1 MNRVLRLGTFA
12 LGAVALATVS
22 VPGTAFGA
30 LLDDPIPSAPS
41 GRPTDNYRVVPG
53 DNLVIN
59 VFEKPELSRN
69 LLVPPDGKITYP
81 FLGELKVSGLTLEE
95 IRLLL
100 TMGLKKQLSS
110 PQVSIELAKRLKS
123 EVSILGVVRSPGK
136 QPLEDGWH
144 LLDLISASGGM
155 SINRPE
161 LTRGTLVR
169 NDGAER
175 IPIDMDKLMSGDPDQ
190 NKALQPGDTFLIR
203 EQEARNFSMM
213 VIGEVNR
220 PGLAEVPKS
229 GSWFEMFA
237 GMGGFKPGAAITK
250 ARLTRKGQ
258 TVILDMSKLMADG
271 TVKLVGSGKGV
282 VEPTNLAA
290 QPGDILVVEK
300 NELYYTIWGGVARS
314 GRAEFPEDGKVG
326 VLDALSAAGGPIP
339 VADLRNAAI
348 MRQVKD
354 KDEWE
359 TIPVNLEE
367 LRRTADPKNARAGKK
382 PSEATVPGPL
392 KDVALQAGD
401 ILFVPIKE
409 TQGGPRGFGL
419 RDALGMLPF
428 LRFVVN

>member
-12 LGAVALATVS
+12 LGAVALTTVS

-203 EQEARNFSMM
+203 EQEARTFSMM
-213 VIGEVNR
+213 VIAPSPFV
-220 PGLAEVPKS
+220 
-229 GSWFEMFA
+229 FA
-237 GMGGFKPGAAITK
+237 A
-250 ARLTRKGQ
+250 
-258 TVILDMSKLMADG
+258 
-271 TVKLVGSGKGV
+271 
-282 VEPTNLAA
+282 
-290 QPGDILVVEK
+290 
-300 NELYYTIWGGVARS
+300 
-314 GRAEFPEDGKVG
+314 
-326 VLDALSAAGGPIP
+326 
-339 VADLRNAAI
+339 
-348 MRQVKD
+348 
-354 KDEWE
+354 
-359 TIPVNLEE
+359 
-367 LRRTADPKNARAGKK
+367 
-382 PSEATVPGPL
+382 
-392 KDVALQAGD
+392 
-401 ILFVPIKE
+401 
-409 TQGGPRGFGL
+409 
-419 RDALGMLPF
+419 
-428 LRFVVN
+428 

>member
-1 MNRVLRLGTFA
+1 MNRMCQFGTIVCGVVMLA
-12 LGAVALATVS
+12 SLCAPVMAAVAL
-22 VPGTAFGA
+22 P
-30 LLDDPIPSAPS
+30 DDPPGAAPAAS
-41 GRPTDNYRVVPG
+41 KQTDNYRVVPG

-95 IRLLL
+95 IRQML
-100 TMGLKKQLSS
+100 TLGLKKQLAS

-123 EVSILGVVRSPGK
+123 EVSILGVVRNPGK

-155 SINRPE
+155 SSNRPE

-169 NDGAER
+169 GDGAER
-175 IPIDMDKLMSGDPDQ
+175 IPIDMDKLMSGDPEQ
-190 NKALQPGDTFLIR
+190 NRLLQPGDTFLIR

-213 VIGEVNR
+213 IIGEVNR

-229 GSWFEMFA
+229 GSFFEMFA
-237 GMGGFKPGAAITK
+237 GMGGFKPGAAVTK

-258 TVILDMSKLMADG
+258 TVVLDMGKLMADG
-271 TVKLVGSGKGV
+271 TVKLVGAGKGV
-282 VEPTNLAA
+282 VEPSNIVAE
-290 QPGDILVVEK
+290 PGDILVVEK
-300 NELYYTIWGGVARS
+300 NEQYYTVWGGVAKS
-314 GRAEFPEDGKVG
+314 GRAEYPEDTKIG
-326 VLDALSAAGGPIP
+326 VLEALSAAGGPIP

-354 KDEWE
+354 KDEYE

-367 LRRTADPKNARAGKK
+367 LKRTADPKNARSNKK
-382 PSEATVPGPL
+382 ATENVPGPL
-392 KDVALQAGD
+392 KDIALQPGD